1 MFRKEKQISCLT
13 AAHPFDIF
21 FWMMSSW
28 PLGGEQAVAGSVPT
42 DEQAAAICAFRE
54 ALQSSEEFLAFAAE
68 ARPYVEDER
77 RVEK

>member
-1 MFRKEKQISCLT
+1 
-13 AAHPFDIF
+13 
-21 FWMMSSW
+21 MSSW